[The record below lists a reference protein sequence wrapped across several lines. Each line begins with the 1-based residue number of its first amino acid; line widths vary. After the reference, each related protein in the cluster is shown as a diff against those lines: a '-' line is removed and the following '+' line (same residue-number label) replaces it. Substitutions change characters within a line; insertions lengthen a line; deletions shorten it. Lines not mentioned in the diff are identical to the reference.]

1 MLPIA
6 YKRRPAASERLKR
19 GCVFARRRAMEPGRG
34 ALFFVLGPWSTQI
47 RCTECR
53 FGSKFMQKQGMAYR
67 VLVFQARWKAN
78 RIARCFRLCF
88 GRMGLICKTKSL
100 PMGGFVWLSGLLSGG
115 QARFSS
121 AWRRFS
127 MMPATSSMP
136 TLKRKKTLWNSSG

>member
-6 YKRRPAASERLKR
+6 YKRLPAASERLKR

-78 RIARCFRLCF
+78 RIARCFRLCLWPYEF
-88 GRMGLICKTKSL
+88 NLQNKKPPGWEALFVRFIWQWASPLFQAPGASL
-100 PMGGFVWLSGLLSGG
+100 
-115 QARFSS
+115 Q
-121 AWRRFS
+121 
-127 MMPATSSMP
+127 
-136 TLKRKKTLWNSSG
+136 